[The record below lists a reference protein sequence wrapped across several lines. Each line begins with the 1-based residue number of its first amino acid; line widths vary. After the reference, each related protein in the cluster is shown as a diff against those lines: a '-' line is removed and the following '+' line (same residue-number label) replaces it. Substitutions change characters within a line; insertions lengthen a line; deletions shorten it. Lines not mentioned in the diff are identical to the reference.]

1 MLRWCIIIT
10 VFQWGPKKYQMMI
23 PSPTQNKCHI
33 STKRVKDPTW
43 TWKVLDVYRTQR
55 FREERGTLV
64 VIVLFSSRSRTLTA
78 LLWTQQVGFL
88 PCHQSPDRKPPRQS
102 DSTMPA
108 DNKKTFC
115 LWTFS
120 HMYEPWVAFVHCVY
134 VGIFCHR
141 SECKVVVMK
150 LTR

>member
-1 MLRWCIIIT
+1 MLCWCIIIT
-10 VFQWGPKKYQMMI
+10 VFQWGPKRYQMLI
-23 PSPTQNKCHI
+23 PSPTQNKCDI

-43 TWKVLDVYRTQR
+43 TWKVLVVYRAQR
-55 FREERGTLV
+55 LWEERGTLV

-115 LWTFS
+115 RHFHTCKNHFTNEDSKEFS
-120 HMYEPWVAFVHCVY
+120 K
-134 VGIFCHR
+134 CHK
-141 SECKVVVMK
+141 SECRVAVMK